1 MRIALEDAHRTG
13 RCASHW
19 KMRIALEDAHR
30 TGRCASHWKM
40 RIALALEAV
49 YRARDSYCIGRW
61 PLYWNMAVA
70 LQDGRYIGR
79 WALGWKTGSLG
90 TFDALVGARGFMAR
104 VGSVWPGL
112 AVCGRQCMPSHPR
125 ACPTTNASKFSIF
138 QFSIV
143 LAMFQCNGHLPMQ

>member
-1 MRIALEDAHRTG
+1 
-13 RCASHW
+13 
-19 KMRIALEDAHR
+19 MRIALEDAHR

-104 VGSVWPGL
+104 VGSVWP
-112 AVCGRQCMPSHPR
+112 AVHALSPTRLPHHQRVKIFYLPIFHRTGHVLMQRPSS
-125 ACPTTNASKFSIF
+125 NAIAIF
-138 QFSIV
+138 
-143 LAMFQCNGHLPMQ
+143 

>member
-19 KMRIALEDAHR
+19 HWKLCIVLEIAIALED
-30 TGRCASHWKM
+30 GRC
-40 RIALALEAV
+40 
-49 YRARDSYCIGRW
+49 IGTW
-61 PLYWNMAVA
+61 PLHCKMAVI
-70 LQDGRYIGR
+70 LEDGHWDGKLEVWELLTR
-79 WALGWKTGSLG
+79 WS
-90 TFDALVGARGFMAR
+90 VR
-104 VGSVWPGL
+104 VGSWPGL

-143 LAMFQCNGHLPMQ
+143 LAMF